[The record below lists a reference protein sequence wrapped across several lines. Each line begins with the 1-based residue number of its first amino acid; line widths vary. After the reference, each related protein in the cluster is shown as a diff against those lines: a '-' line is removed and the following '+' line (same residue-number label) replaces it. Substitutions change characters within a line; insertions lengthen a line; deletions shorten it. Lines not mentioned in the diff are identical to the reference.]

1 MQRTYLSRPEAAEYV
16 RARGLIVSKTT
27 LQKFATVGGG
37 PVYRRF
43 GSRAV
48 YTTADLD
55 AWIEQKL
62 SGADLLHIRSLAI
75 SATCHIMMRGLV

>member
-1 MQRTYLSRPEAAEYV
+1 MQQSYLSRPEAADYI
-16 RARGLIVSKTT
+16 RARGLTVSKNT
-27 LQKFATVGGG
+27 LQKYATVGGG

-48 YTTADLD
+48 YIPADLD

-62 SGADLLHIRSLAI
+62 SPPLTSTSGV
-75 SATCHIMMRGLV
+75 SAYEC

>member
-1 MQRTYLSRPEAAEYV
+1 MQRTYLSRPEAADYV
-16 RARGLIVSKTT
+16 RARGLTVSKTT

-48 YTTADLD
+48 YTMADLD

-62 SGADLLHIRSLAI
+62 SGPICSTSEASQ
-75 SATCHIMMRGLV
+75 SQQPATS